1 LDAAVRHFAELTLG
15 WMYVAAL
22 NKTGDKRRNE
32 RELSILRD
40 AKEDAKVDAK
50 ADEGNEGASS
60 FI

>member
-22 NKTGDKRRNE
+22 NKTGDRRRNE

-40 AKEDAKVDAK
+40 AKVDAK
-50 ADEGNEGASS
+50 ADEGGEDASS

>member
-1 LDAAVRHFAELTLG
+1 MLDAAVRHFAELTLG

-22 NKTGDKRRNE
+22 NKTGDRRRNE

-40 AKEDAKVDAK
+40 AKVDAK
-50 ADEGNEGASS
+50 ADEGGEDASS